1 MDDID
6 LTFNN
11 CAVYNGLASD
21 VGRMGQSVQ
30 EEYVKQLELLNLD
43 FYK

>member
-1 MDDID
+1 MDDMD
-6 LTFNN
+6 LTFQN
-11 CAVYNGLASD
+11 CATYNGSVSD

-30 EEYVKQLELLNLD
+30 EEYTKQLEMLNLD

>member
-21 VGRMGQSVQ
+21 VGRMGQSVKD
-30 EEYVKQLELLNLD
+30 EYLKQLEQLRFD